1 MNIKEAYDDYI
12 MQLKVIENKSLNTIE
27 SYQRNLNVYLKYL
40 NDHAI
45 TDMEQIHVQIVENF
59 LMTYMDTHA
68 AASGNQMLSCIKGFH
83 AYTVL
88 NHPTIKDPAV
98 SIRGF
103 QQSKHLPV
111 YCTKQDLETLF
122 ASFDQ
127 SDKGIY
133 EKTILEVLYGCGLR
147 VSELC
152 ILTTN
157 QIHYDQKILRIHGKG
172 DKERIVPMAKAC
184 INQMKLYQDLV
195 RRQWL
200 TNRTALFFINAKGRP
215 CSRQYVHTLIK
226 RKVQECGLDPRIS
239 AHSLRHSFA
248 THLLEG
254 ESDLRIVQEL
264 LGHSDIQT
272 TQIYTHIQNQRL
284 TKAYDTYFNGL
295 SKTKEEN

>member
-1 MNIKEAYDDYI
+1 MCIRD
-12 MQLKVIENKSLNTIE
+12 
-27 SYQRNLNVYLKYL
+27 R
-40 NDHAI
+40 
-45 TDMEQIHVQIVENF
+45 
-59 LMTYMDTHA
+59 
-68 AASGNQMLSCIKGFH
+68 SCIKGFH

-152 ILTTN
+152 TLTTN

-172 DKERIVPMAKAC
+172 DKERIVPMADAVS
-184 INQMKLYQDLV
+184 Y
-195 RRQWL
+195 
-200 TNRTALFFINAKGRP
+200 
-215 CSRQYVHTLIK
+215 
-226 RKVQECGLDPRIS
+226 
-239 AHSLRHSFA
+239 
-248 THLLEG
+248 THLDVYKRQLPSKIRWE
-254 ESDLRIVQEL
+254 
-264 LGHSDIQT
+264 
-272 TQIYTHIQNQRL
+272 
-284 TKAYDTYFNGL
+284 NGTVYRHL
-295 SKTKEEN
+295 ISRPGSP